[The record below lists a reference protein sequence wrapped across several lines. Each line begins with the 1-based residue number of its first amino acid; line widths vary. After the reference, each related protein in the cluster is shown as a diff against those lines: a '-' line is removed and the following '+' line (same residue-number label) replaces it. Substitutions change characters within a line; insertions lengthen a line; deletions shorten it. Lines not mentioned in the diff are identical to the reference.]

1 MAKITNV
8 VPLEI
13 FQNSNMLNLQEIFFV
28 VLNLG

>member
-13 FQNSNMLNLQEIFFV
+13 FRKHNIMILQEIFFV